1 MAPTRARKA
10 RCRLRCSLPEHA
22 HKVGTQES
30 LQMNFIGVQGA
41 TAGTKPHTNH
51 SESYTFISKTRG
63 SAIHK
68 QSPAERLHVG
78 I

>member
-1 MAPTRARKA
+1 
-10 RCRLRCSLPEHA
+10 
-22 HKVGTQES
+22 
-30 LQMNFIGVQGA
+30 MNFIGVQGA